1 MFNQFQLYQSIDVKI
16 EEHTTLVS
24 LYLDMQSDPCRVAGV
39 TLSFRSSAGRAA
51 LPVCISIDGVEK
63 KFHQTNLLIKAK
75 LSLRPDGHL
84 SAIFYPLSEATIM
97 DGRLRCFRC
106 H

>member
-24 LYLDMQSDPCRVAGV
+24 LYQDMQFDPCRVAGV

-51 LPVCISIDGVEK
+51 LPVCISIDGVEN
-63 KFHQTNLLIKAK
+63 KFHQTKHSPFSN
-75 LSLRPDGHL
+75 SVPSTRVLRVMKHFIISDIYEIPG
-84 SAIFYPLSEATIM
+84 
-97 DGRLRCFRC
+97 GK
-106 H
+106 